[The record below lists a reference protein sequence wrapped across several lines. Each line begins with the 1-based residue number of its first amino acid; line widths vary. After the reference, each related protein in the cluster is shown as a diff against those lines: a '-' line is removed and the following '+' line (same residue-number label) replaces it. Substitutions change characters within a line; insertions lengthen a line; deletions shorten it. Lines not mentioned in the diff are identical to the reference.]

1 MMSTPDLSDLNPD
14 ARQLPY
20 QFRCFGLRAALSGPV
35 ATISCFEDT
44 SRVKEAAA
52 EPGRE
57 RVLLIDG
64 GGSLTRALSGD
75 QVAKTAM
82 DNGWAG
88 MVIIGA
94 VRDVEIINTFDFCV
108 LALGT
113 SPIKTQKLGQGDRGA
128 ALSLGGVPVS
138 EGDFLAGDQNGVLVL
153 DRAFNVL

>member
-1 MMSTPDLSDLNPD
+1 
-14 ARQLPY
+14 
-20 QFRCFGLRAALSGPV
+20 
-35 ATISCFEDT
+35 
-44 SRVKEAAA
+44 
-52 EPGRE
+52 
-57 RVLLIDG
+57 LLIDG

-94 VRDVEIINTFDFCV
+94 VRDVEIINTFEFCV

-128 ALSLGGVPVS
+128 ALSLGGVAVS

>member
-14 ARQLPY
+14 VRHLPY

-35 ATISCFEDT
+35 ATISCFEDN
-44 SRVKEAAA
+44 SRVKEAVA
-52 EPGRE
+52 EPGRQ

>member
-14 ARQLPY
+14 AKHLPY

-35 ATISCFEDT
+35 ATISCFEDN
-44 SRVKEAAA
+44 SRVKEAVA

-64 GGSLTRALSGD
+64 GGSLARALSGD

-113 SPIKTQKLGQGDRGA
+113 SPIKTQKLGQGGRGV
-128 ALSLGGVPVS
+128 ALSLGGVAVS

>member
-1 MMSTPDLSDLNPD
+1 M
-14 ARQLPY
+14 
-20 QFRCFGLRAALSGPV
+20 
-35 ATISCFEDT
+35 
-44 SRVKEAAA
+44 A
-52 EPGRE
+52 EPGRQ

-64 GGSLTRALSGD
+64 GGSLARALSGD

>member
-20 QFRCFGLRAALSGPV
+20 QFRYFGLRAALSGPV
-35 ATISCFEDT
+35 ATISCFEDN
-44 SRVKEAAA
+44 SRVKEAVA

-94 VRDVEIINTFDFCV
+94 VRDVEIVNTF
-108 LALGT
+108 AMSE
-113 SPIKTQKLGQGDRGA
+113 SPPFTKGQTVFRRQILLIA
-128 ALSLGGVPVS
+128 NSPVMV
-138 EGDFLAGDQNGVLVL
+138 GP
-153 DRAFNVL
+153 

>member
-1 MMSTPDLSDLNPD
+1 MMRTPDLSDRNPD
-14 ARQLPY
+14 AKHLPY
-20 QFRCFGLRAALSGPV
+20 QFRCFGLRAALSGSV
-35 ATISCFEDT
+35 ATISCFEDN

-52 EPGRE
+52 EPGRQ

-64 GGSLTRALSGD
+64 GASLARALSGD

-94 VRDVEIINTFDFCV
+94 VRDVEIIKTFDFCV

-113 SPIKTQKLGQGDRGA
+113 SPIKTQKFGQGDRGV
-128 ALSLGGVPVS
+128 ALSLGGVAVS

>member
-20 QFRCFGLRAALSGPV
+20 QFRYFGLRAALSGPV
-35 ATISCFEDT
+35 ATISCFEDN

>member
-1 MMSTPDLSDLNPD
+1 MMSTPDLADLNPD

-20 QFRCFGLRAALSGPV
+20 QFRYFGLRAALSGPV
-35 ATISCFEDT
+35 ATISCFEDN
-44 SRVKEAAA
+44 SRVKEAVA

>member
-20 QFRCFGLRAALSGPV
+20 RFRCFGLRAALSGPV
-35 ATISCFEDT
+35 ATISCFEDN
-44 SRVKEAAA
+44 SCVKEAVA
-52 EPGRE
+52 EPGHQ

-82 DNGWAG
+82 DNGWTG

-113 SPIKTQKLGQGDRGA
+113 SPIKTQKLGQGGRGV
-128 ALSLGGVPVS
+128 ALSLGGVAVS

>member
-1 MMSTPDLSDLNPD
+1 MMSTPDLADLNPD

-20 QFRCFGLRAALSGPV
+20 QFRYFGLRAALSGPV
-35 ATISCFEDT
+35 ATISCFEDN

>member
-1 MMSTPDLSDLNPD
+1 MMSTPDLADLNPD

-20 QFRCFGLRAALSGPV
+20 QFRYFGLRAALSGPV
-35 ATISCFEDT
+35 ATISCFEDN
-44 SRVKEAAA
+44 SRVKEAVA
-52 EPGRE
+52 EPGHQ

-64 GGSLTRALSGD
+64 GGSLARALCGD

-94 VRDVEIINTFDFCV
+94 VRDVEIVNTFDFCV

-113 SPIKTQKLGQGDRGA
+113 SPIKTQKLGQGGRGV

-138 EGDFLAGDQNGVLVL
+138 EGYFLAGDQNGVLVL

>member
-1 MMSTPDLSDLNPD
+1 MMSTPYLSDLTAD
-14 ARQLPY
+14 ARHVPY
-20 QFRCFGLRAALSGPV
+20 DFRCFCLRAALSGSV
-35 ATISCFEDT
+35 ATISCFEDN

-52 EPGRE
+52 EPGHQ

-64 GGSLTRALSGD
+64 GGSLARALCGD

-94 VRDVEIINTFDFCV
+94 VRDVEIVNTFDFCV

-113 SPIKTQKLGQGDRGA
+113 SPIKTQKLGQGGRGV

-138 EGDFLAGDQNGVLVL
+138 EGYFLAGDQNGVLVL